1 MNEQD
6 GYLLK
11 YKETEPETKVI
22 YNNVPFKDMAWS
34 DEHKNIF
41 KAWANAKKEMPIIVS
56 KEGVNKH
63 FGSKY
68 STLDASLVVG
78 IPVFAKHGIS
88 VIQMPTDDLLLNL
101 IAHESGEWIAF
112 RYKMQIKEQTAQGRG
127 SALTYARR
135 YCFQSLAGLA
145 PGDDDDG
152 EAAMGRSSGNKD
164 DPKPPKPKTP
174 RKKPSEQAKEWEKE
188 TKEKQINKEWK
199 DEMKNSMAFDDKTV
213 PFEVDPPPAAD
224 PPADYVPDG
233 IAKIL
238 AIQIPRQKTAE
249 SLEGISVRIK
259 NEEKLDDAGRQFLED
274 LIAKQRKETYA
285 ESTDGSDRA

>member
-1 MNEQD
+1 MNEPQN

-41 KAWANAKKEMPIIVS
+41 KAWANAKKEMPIMVV
-56 KEGVNKH
+56 KDATNPH
-63 FGSKY
+63 FRSKY
-68 STLDASLVVG
+68 STLDASLEVG

-88 VIQMPTDDLLLNL
+88 VIQMPTDDQLLNL
-101 IAHESGEWIAF
+101 MTHESGEWIAF

-145 PGDDDDG
+145 PGDDDDA
-152 EAAMGRSSGNKD
+152 ESSMQRGQKQNDK
-164 DPKPPKPKTP
+164 PKESKPKTP

-188 TKEKQINKEWK
+188 MAANK
-199 DEMKNSMAFDDKTV
+199 AFDDKTV
-213 PFEVDPPPAAD
+213 PLEVVPPPAAD
-224 PPADYVPDG
+224 PPADYEPDG
-233 IAKIL
+233 ISKIL
-238 AIQIPRQKTAE
+238 SSQIPRQKTAE
-249 SLEGISVRIK
+249 SLEGLAVRVQ
-259 NEEKLDDAGRQFLED
+259 NEKGIDDAARQYLED
-274 LIAKQRKETYA
+274 LIAKQRKEMNA
-285 ESTDGSDRA
+285 

>member
-1 MNEQD
+1 MNEQN

-41 KAWANAKKEMPIIVS
+41 KAWANAKKEMPITVV
-56 KEGVNKH
+56 KDATNPH
-63 FGSKY
+63 FRSKY
-68 STLDASLVVG
+68 STLDASLEVG

-88 VIQMPTDDLLLNL
+88 VIQMPTDDQLLNL
-101 IAHESGEWIAF
+101 MTHESGEWIAF

-145 PGDDDDG
+145 PGDDDDA
-152 EAAMGRSSGNKD
+152 ESSMQRGQKQNDK
-164 DPKPPKPKTP
+164 PKESKPKTP

-188 TKEKQINKEWK
+188 MAANK
-199 DEMKNSMAFDDKTV
+199 AFDDKTV
-213 PFEVDPPPAAD
+213 PPIEVDPPPAAD
-224 PPADYVPDG
+224 PPADYEPDG
-233 IAKIL
+233 ISKIL
-238 AIQIPRQKTAE
+238 SSQIPRQKTAE
-249 SLEGISVRIK
+249 SLEGLAVRVQ
-259 NEEKLDDAGRQFLED
+259 NEKGIDDAARQYLED
-274 LIAKQRKETYA
+274 LIAKQRKEMNA
-285 ESTDGSDRA
+285 